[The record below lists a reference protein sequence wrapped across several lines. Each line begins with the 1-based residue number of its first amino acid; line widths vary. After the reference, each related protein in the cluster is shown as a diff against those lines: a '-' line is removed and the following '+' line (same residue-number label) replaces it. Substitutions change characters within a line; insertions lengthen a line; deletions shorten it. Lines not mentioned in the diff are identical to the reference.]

1 MVCSINA
8 LEQLQC
14 WEREWWTP
22 GINYNLTMQ
31 SHNSKSSSLH
41 LQVESKAYFCAGY
54 LSFSLSYS
62 IIVPKGGV
70 PIFYDF
76 CNNAL
81 EPLPPIIGL
90 VLYIFYNWLLFVWN
104 VFYAWSQS
112 KKSLYNI
119 FLDCWTFSDYSNRWL
134 RKNDNF
140 QSHLRCLRWTS
151 DNPNHMNNMFWE
163 SRNDSEWSA
172 DETPNMTTVIN
183 FTFFETPP

>member
-41 LQVESKAYFCAGY
+41 FIFKLNQKRIFAQDIYHFHCHIRSWF
-54 LSFSLSYS
+54 L
-62 IIVPKGGV
+62 KGGV

-90 VLYIFYNWLLFVWN
+90 FLYIFLQLTSICMKRI
-104 VFYAWSQS
+104 YAWSQS
-112 KKSLYNI
+112 KNHYTISFWI
-119 FLDCWTFSDYSNRWL
+119 VGHFQTTPTADCEKMITF
-134 RKNDNF
+134 K
-140 QSHLRCLRWTS
+140 
-151 DNPNHMNNMFWE
+151 
-163 SRNDSEWSA
+163 
-172 DETPNMTTVIN
+172 VI
-183 FTFFETPP
+183 

>member
-90 VLYIFYNWLLFVWN
+90 FFIHFFTIDFYLYETYFTLGPNQKNHYTISFWIVGHFQTTPT
-104 VFYAWSQS
+104 A
-112 KKSLYNI
+112 
-119 FLDCWTFSDYSNRWL
+119 DCEKMITF
-134 RKNDNF
+134 K
-140 QSHLRCLRWTS
+140 
-151 DNPNHMNNMFWE
+151 
-163 SRNDSEWSA
+163 
-172 DETPNMTTVIN
+172 VI
-183 FTFFETPP
+183 

>member
-1 MVCSINA
+1 MLWNNCNVGRGNGGPQELIITW
-8 LEQLQC
+8 QC
-14 WEREWWTP
+14 KVT
-22 GINYNLTMQ
+22 IQN
-31 SHNSKSSSLH
+31 HLH
-41 LQVESKAYFCAGY
+41 FIFKLNQKRIFAQDIYHFHCHIRSWF
-54 LSFSLSYS
+54 L
-62 IIVPKGGV
+62 KGGV

-90 VLYIFYNWLLFVWN
+90 VLYIFLQLTSICMKRILRLVPI
-104 VFYAWSQS
+104 

-134 RKNDNF
+134 WKNDNF

-183 FTFFETPP
+183 FTFFGTPP

>member
-90 VLYIFYNWLLFVWN
+90 FLYIFLQLTSICMKRILRLVPIKNHYTISFWIVGHFQTTPT
-104 VFYAWSQS
+104 A
-112 KKSLYNI
+112 
-119 FLDCWTFSDYSNRWL
+119 DCEKMITF
-134 RKNDNF
+134 K
-140 QSHLRCLRWTS
+140 
-151 DNPNHMNNMFWE
+151 
-163 SRNDSEWSA
+163 
-172 DETPNMTTVIN
+172 VI
-183 FTFFETPP
+183 

>member
-90 VLYIFYNWLLFVWN
+90 FLYIFLQLTSICMKRILRLVPI
-104 VFYAWSQS
+104 
-112 KKSLYNI
+112 KKSIYNI

-140 QSHLRCLRWTS
+140 QSHLRCLQWTS

-172 DETPNMTTVIN
+172 DETPNMKTVIN
-183 FTFFETPP
+183 FTFFGTPP

>member
-112 KKSLYNI
+112 KNHYTISFWI
-119 FLDCWTFSDYSNRWL
+119 VGHFQTTPTADCEKMITFKVIWDA
-134 RKNDNF
+134 
-140 QSHLRCLRWTS
+140 C
-151 DNPNHMNNMFWE
+151 
-163 SRNDSEWSA
+163 
-172 DETPNMTTVIN
+172 DEHQTIQTIWITCFGSPGMILNGQPTR
-183 FTFFETPP
+183 PPTWQQW